1 MSKSTGQFY
10 EQQALVFLE
19 QQGLQLVQQNYSC
32 RFGEIDLVMREQQT
46 LVFVEVKFRR
56 SNNFGGAAAAVT
68 LSKQQKLT
76 RTALYYLQNS
86 QSNGQQHCRFDVVA
100 ITEQPADIC
109 WIKNAFAGTAN

>member
-10 EQQALVFLE
+10 EQQALVFLQ

-56 SNNFGGAAAAVT
+56 SNQFGGAAACLRHIGDT
-68 LSKQQKLT
+68 
-76 RTALYYLQNS
+76 
-86 QSNGQQHCRFDVVA
+86 
-100 ITEQPADIC
+100 
-109 WIKNAFAGTAN
+109 

>member
-56 SNNFGGAAAAVT
+56 SNSFGGAAAAVT
-68 LSKQQKLT
+68 SAKQQKLT
-76 RTALYYLQNS
+76 RTALYYLQS
-86 QSNGQQHCRFDVVA
+86 SGQQHCRFDVVA
-100 ITEQPADIC
+100 ITEQPADLL

>member
-10 EQQALVFLE
+10 EQQALVFLQ
-19 QQGLQLVQQNYSC
+19 QQGLQLLQQNYSC
-32 RFGEIDLVMREQQT
+32 RFGEIDLVMREQQC

-56 SNNFGGAAAAVT
+56 SNSFGGAAAAVT
-68 LSKQQKLT
+68 QAKQQKLT
-76 RTALYYLQNS
+76 RAASFYLQ
-86 QSNGQQHCRFDVVA
+86 QAGQQHCRFDVVA

>member
-1 MSKSTGQFY
+1 MSTSTGQFY
-10 EQQALVFLE
+10 EQQALVFLQ

-32 RFGEIDLVMREQQT
+32 RFGEIDLVMREQQR

-56 SNNFGGAAAAVT
+56 SNHFGGAAAAVT

-76 RTALYYLQNS
+76 RTAQCYLQS
-86 QSNGQQHCRFDVVA
+86 VGQQHCRFDVVA
-100 ITEQPADIC
+100 ITEQPADIR